1 MPVKITPDEYMDV
14 LLARQAA
21 HIADHPPR
29 RPGFPP
35 LLEWF
40 IRPGDEDLVNMNA
53 IKAATTRE
61 DGPPSVKKPRTYR
74 PAAHWRDQLARID
87 ARLEAINGIT
97 RHGTTDP
104 AAYGGIGVRQTARQQ
119 QRYWARIDRAA
130 AEHTRLTARRA
141 EVAAKLRRAEQ
152 REAPCP

>member
-1 MPVKITPDEYMDV
+1 MPVKMTPDEYMDV

-74 PAAHWRDQLARID
+74 TAAHWRDQLARID

-130 AEHTRLTARRA
+130 GEHTRLTARRVQ
-141 EVAAKLRRAEQ
+141 VAAKLRRAEQ
-152 REAPCP
+152 REAT